1 MIPHLFFSQ
10 RVLIA
15 LVWVFL
21 MLDGLWPWEPAAVRP
36 PPPTPVT
43 PPRKRSCVPQPFIR
57 FHRIPTK
64 QKRHST
70 GQGAKSPLD
79 PQRPEKKQHSA

>member
-21 MLDGLWPWEPAAVRP
+21 MLDGLWP
-36 PPPTPVT
+36 
-43 PPRKRSCVPQPFIR
+43 
-57 FHRIPTK
+57 
-64 QKRHST
+64 
-70 GQGAKSPLD
+70 
-79 PQRPEKKQHSA
+79 